1 MELKIKKN
9 LCCKSKSRIMNI
21 HLSLLFIHLQIIP
34 FKNSSSLKSKSL
46 NLSSTPKLSYLFSSN
61 RFPPSF
67 IIPTTPFTTTISS
80 PNISI
85 SISIRIII
93 IDTNKET
100 PWLAQIKKHRSKS
113 PCFVKEKQKQRWKR
127 DLDMVEVIWVS

>member
-1 MELKIKKN
+1 
-9 LCCKSKSRIMNI
+9 MNI
-21 HLSLLFIHLQIIP
+21 HSSLLFIHLQIIP
-34 FKNSSSLKSKSL
+34 FINSSSLIQKIKNSSSLKSKSL